1 MRRSWRFQRAYLCQD
16 YRSPSKYLIMI
27 GIDISDRS
35 IKLAEVVGKHTS
47 MLRTVCWFPLKQ
59 NLMRRGVVQ
68 DVEAVTES
76 LRDALTRCSPFS
88 IRGSDAVVSI
98 PEVQSFVRVLDLP
111 PMREEEVDEAVRWAV
126 RRHIPFD
133 LERVYLGWE
142 PLRMPGRG
150 VQKRQVLV
158 GAAQRDVVDP
168 LLQVLDGLDF
178 NVVALELETQ
188 AVLRCLLPRSYR
200 EAYDIRG
207 VLVIDL
213 GATLTNVMF
222 YERGAMRFTTSIQ
235 WGGDD
240 LTQNLAHDLNLSAT
254 KAAREKMMVGVAGKK
269 EDEAVSSSV
278 KSAAMGLVHK
288 IERVVHE
295 MSVQLPPEQ
304 RVKIVLLSGGGA
316 GLAGVVDLFAG
327 VFPGV
332 PVQLGNPW
340 TNLNTEEKEKGV
352 KLTRKDA
359 LHFTTALGL
368 ALREVDYV

>member
-1 MRRSWRFQRAYLCQD
+1 
-16 YRSPSKYLIMI
+16 MI

-35 IKLAEVVGKHTS
+35 IKLAEVVGRRDPV
-47 MLRTVCWFPLKQ
+47 LRTVGWSPLEQ

-76 LRDALTRCSPFS
+76 LRDALTKCSPLP

-111 PMREEEVDEAVRWAV
+111 PMKEREVNEAVRWAV

-142 PLRMPGRG
+142 PLWVPGENI
-150 VQKRQVLV
+150 QKRKVLV
-158 GAAQRDVVDP
+158 GAAQKDVVDP
-168 LLQVLDGLDF
+168 LLQVLDGLEF

-200 EAYDIRG
+200 EAYDIQG
-207 VLVIDL
+207 VLVVDL

-222 YERGAMRFTTSIQ
+222 YDHGAMRFTTSIQ

-240 LTQNLAHDLNLSAT
+240 LTQYLAHDLKLSSA
-254 KAAREKMMVGVAGKK
+254 KAAKEKMAVGVIGEKK
-269 EDEAVSSSV
+269 NDEVSSAA
-278 KSAAMGLVHK
+278 KSAVMGLVHK
-288 IERVVHE
+288 IERVMHE
-295 MSVQLPPEQ
+295 MSVQLPSEQ
-304 RVKIVLLSGGGA
+304 RVKMILLSGGGA
-316 GLAGVVDLFAG
+316 GLVGLVELFVN
-327 VFPGV
+327 VFPGI

-340 TNLNTEEKEKGV
+340 TNLHGEGKERGV
-352 KLTRKDA
+352 KLTKKDA

-368 ALREVDYV
+368 ALREVDYD

>member
-1 MRRSWRFQRAYLCQD
+1 
-16 YRSPSKYLIMI
+16 MI

-35 IKLAEVVGKHTS
+35 IKLAEVEGKRVP
-47 MLRTVCWFPLKQ
+47 MLRTVCWFPLAQ
-59 NLMRRGVVQ
+59 NLMRRGVVR
-68 DVEAVTES
+68 DVEAVTEA
-76 LRDALTRCSPFS
+76 LRSALLKCSPVS
-88 IRGSDAVVSI
+88 IRGSDVVASI

-111 PMREEEVDEAVRWAV
+111 PMKEGEVDEAVLWAV

-142 PLRMPGRG
+142 PLQAPRG
-150 VQKRQVLV
+150 SVQKRQVLV

-207 VLVIDL
+207 VLVVDM

-222 YERGAMRFTTSIQ
+222 YDRGVMRFTTSIQ

-240 LTQNLAHDLNLSAT
+240 LTQGLAHDLNVSAA
-254 KAAREKMMVGVAGKK
+254 KAAEEKIMIGMGGKEENEAAVASV
-269 EDEAVSSSV
+269 ESAVMS
-278 KSAAMGLVHK
+278 LVHK
-288 IERVVHE
+288 VERVVHE
-295 MSVQLPPEQ
+295 MSVQLPLEQ
-304 RVKIVLLSGGGA
+304 RVRMILLSGGGA
-316 GLAGVVDLFAG
+316 GLADIVDLFAS
-327 VFPGV
+327 VFSGV

-340 TNLNTEEKEKGV
+340 TNLYEEGKEKGI
-352 KLTRKDA
+352 KLTKKDA

>member
-1 MRRSWRFQRAYLCQD
+1 
-16 YRSPSKYLIMI
+16 MI

-35 IKLAEVVGKHTS
+35 IKLAEVAGKSNPT
-47 MLRTVCWFPLKQ
+47 LRTVCWFPLAQ

-76 LRDALTRCSPFS
+76 LRNALTKCSPFPV
-88 IRGSDAVVSI
+88 RGNNVVASI
-98 PEVQSFVRVLDLP
+98 PEVQSFVRVLELP
-111 PMREEEVDEAVRWAV
+111 PMKEGEVNEAVRWAV

-133 LERVYLGWE
+133 LDRVYLGWE
-142 PLRMPGRG
+142 PLRVPGGG

-158 GAAQRDVVDP
+158 GAAQKDVVDP

-207 VLVIDL
+207 VLVVDL

-222 YERGAMRFTTSIQ
+222 YDRGAMRFTTSIQ

-240 LTQNLAHDLNLSAT
+240 LTQSLAHDLDLSTA
-254 KAAREKMMVGVAGKK
+254 KAAKEKMLVGVVGKSEDK
-269 EDEAVSSSV
+269 EVSLAVKSSV
-278 KSAAMGLVHK
+278 MGLVHK

-295 MSVQLPPEQ
+295 MSVQLSSEQ
-304 RVKIVLLSGGGA
+304 RVRMVLLSGGGA
-316 GLAGVVDLFAG
+316 GLAGVVDLFAS

-332 PVQLGNPW
+332 SVQLGNPW
-340 TNLNTEEKEKGV
+340 TNLQREGKEEGV
-352 KLTRKDA
+352 KLTKEDA